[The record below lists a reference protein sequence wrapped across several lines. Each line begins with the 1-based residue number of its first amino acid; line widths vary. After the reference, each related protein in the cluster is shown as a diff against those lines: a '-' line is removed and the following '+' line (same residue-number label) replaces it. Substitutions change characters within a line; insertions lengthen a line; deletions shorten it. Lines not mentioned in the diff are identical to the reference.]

1 MKNPW
6 RNPLKPL
13 FGCVALLTAIG
24 TFVYANTDH
33 QQYYQSNHDGG
44 LKNDCSFTN
53 EDYAF
58 TLIYCGDAWVHTSTI
73 CNYYLPSHEQT
84 HCIQLSTAQSTCNN
98 HSNSKLEL
106 VHACHL

>member
-24 TFVYANTDH
+24 TFIYANVDH
-33 QQYYQSNHDGG
+33 QLYYQSNHDGG
-44 LKNDCSFTN
+44 LKNDCMFTN

-58 TLIYCGDAWVHTSTI
+58 TLVYCGNDWVETTFI
-73 CNYYLPSHEQT
+73 CNYYLPSHDQGD
-84 HCIQLSTAQSTCNN
+84 CIQLSSAKSRCND
-98 HSNSKLEL
+98 HRDELEL
-106 VHACHL
+106 IHACHI